1 MQDHNITNRF
11 IHRTMKKIGITG
23 QMGSGKSFV
32 TREIE
37 KLGAPVFIMDI
48 EARKIQETN
57 QELIQKLQ
65 ERFPECYKDG
75 VLDRIKTREVLFAD
89 ESRTNLMDMD
99 SIIRPYLIDELNKFY
114 ENNKQSDYVL
124 VESALIFE
132 HGVEDLFDEIVLV
145 NADPVMRK
153 RRAIERDGITEV
165 DYDQR
170 MKDQIPDEIKK
181 SKSSYILDNDFSDN
195 IQEKIHSLHQF
206 LKQSK

>member
-1 MQDHNITNRF
+1 MR
-11 IHRTMKKIGITG
+11 KIGITG

-37 KLGAPVFIMDI
+37 KLGVPVFIMDI
-48 EARKIQETN
+48 EARKIQGTN

-99 SIIRPYLIDELNKFY
+99 FIIRPYLIDELNKFY

-165 DYDQR
+165 DYDQS
-170 MKDQIPDEIKK
+170 MKDQIPDEIKN

-206 LKQSK
+206 LKQSKQ

>member
-1 MQDHNITNRF
+1 MR
-11 IHRTMKKIGITG
+11 KIGITG

-32 TREIE
+32 TRGIE
-37 KLGAPVFIMDI
+37 KLGVPVFIMDI

-132 HGVEDLFDEIVLV
+132 HGVEDLFDEIVLI

-170 MKDQIPDEIKK
+170 MKDQVPDEIKK

>member
-1 MQDHNITNRF
+1 
-11 IHRTMKKIGITG
+11 MKKIGITG

>member
-1 MQDHNITNRF
+1 MLFRSVSQSRYSTR
-11 IHRTMKKIGITG
+11 KIGITG

-32 TREIE
+32 TRGIE
-37 KLGAPVFIMDI
+37 KLGVPVFIMDI

-132 HGVEDLFDEIVLV
+132 HGVEDLFDEIVLI

-170 MKDQIPDEIKK
+170 MKDQVPDEIKK

-195 IQEKIHSLHQF
+195 IRKKIHSLHQF

>member
-1 MQDHNITNRF
+1 MR
-11 IHRTMKKIGITG
+11 KIGITG

-37 KLGAPVFIMDI
+37 KLGVPVFIMDI

-99 SIIRPYLIDELNKFY
+99 SIIRPYLIYELNKFY

-124 VESALIFE
+124 IESALIFE

-145 NADPVMRK
+145 NADPAMRK

>member
-1 MQDHNITNRF
+1 MR
-11 IHRTMKKIGITG
+11 KIGITG

-32 TREIE
+32 TREME
-37 KLGAPVFIMDI
+37 KLGVPVFIMDI
-48 EARKIQETN
+48 EAKKLQATN
-57 QELIQKLQ
+57 QELISKLQ
-65 ERFPECYKDG
+65 SRFPDCYNNG
-75 VLDRIKTREVLFAD
+75 VLDREKTREVLFGD
-89 ESRTNLMDMD
+89 ETRKNLRDMD
-99 SIIRPYLIDELNKFY
+99 NIIRPYILKELSNFY
-114 ENNKQSDYVL
+114 ALNSSEDYIF

-145 NADPVMRK
+145 DADPVMRK

-170 MKDQIPDEIKK
+170 MKDQVPDEIKK

-195 IQEKIHSLHQF
+195 IRKKIHSLHQF

>member
-1 MQDHNITNRF
+1 MR
-11 IHRTMKKIGITG
+11 KIGITG

-32 TREIE
+32 TRGIE
-37 KLGAPVFIMDI
+37 KLGVPVFIMDI

-99 SIIRPYLIDELNKFY
+99 SIIRPYLIYELNKFY

-124 VESALIFE
+124 IESALIFE
-132 HGVEDLFDEIVLV
+132 HGVEDLFDEIVLI

-181 SKSSYILDNDFSDN
+181 SKSSYILDNDFSNN